1 MMTVIDGLESN
12 DLPMPIPTDAL
23 KTMVATAES
32 PLAPGFLFGAHPG
45 MAMRGFHGRGDD
57 DRGFQGRGDDDW
69 FGERGERTRGG
80 WDERIDID
88 DDMSDNSA
96 DEDEGEADS

>member
-1 MMTVIDGLESN
+1 
-12 DLPMPIPTDAL
+12 MPIPTDAL

-57 DRGFQGRGDDDW
+57 DREFHGRGRGDDGW

-80 WDERIDID
+80 WDERIDIGD
-88 DDMSDNSA
+88 DASDDSA
-96 DEDEGEADS
+96 DEDDEGETNS